1 MNTWRLNN
9 RLLNNEEI
17 NEEIKEEIKNTY
29 KQMTVKSGWL
39 KTMGCSKSNP
49 KGEANSNSVLPQ
61 EMRKISS
68 EQLNIIP
75 KAATPRRANKTQSY

>member
-39 KTMGCSKSNP
+39 KTMGCSKSSP
-49 KGEANSNSVLPQ
+49 KGEANSNSILPQ

-68 EQLNIIP
+68 EQPNIIP
-75 KAATPRRANKTQSY
+75 KAATKPKVIRRK